1 MDADLSHSANGGVS
15 LQDSDLGVTQTDSRA
30 KWEAGAAEP
39 AHCLSLSVC
48 WLPFKGVRRVLLAN
62 LTERNPE
69 KINGRVR
76 QLFGCVSPAVYMMS
90 GYNSSPQQGRSK
102 SFNYINLSRR
112 FSG

>member
-1 MDADLSHSANGGVS
+1 MDADLRHSANGGVS

-39 AHCLSLSVC
+39 AHCLSLLVC
-48 WLPFKGVRRVLLAN
+48 WLQFKGVRCVLLTN

-90 GYNSSPQQGRSK
+90 GYNSSPSTRSIQV
-102 SFNYINLSRR
+102 F
-112 FSG
+112 